1 MVENQY
7 FIQVSN
13 LSDLVTNIIPF
24 YDEYSIYAAIYL
36 DFFDFKRG
44 VNIVE
49 SKLHLTIEGLE
60 ELKKMEWILFVKF
73 KLLNPI
79 NTAPV

>member
-24 YDEYSIYAAIYL
+24 YDEYSIYGAKYL

-60 ELKKMEWILFVKF
+60 ELKKIAYGMNSFRKI
-73 KLLNPI
+73 
-79 NTAPV
+79 